1 MYATEEQRNRVSIL
15 RLQNACFKHAM
26 LLKLLIQG
34 QLKSLTSRKFFG
46 SYYLSLT
53 KHAPEKHRI
62 VSGRTSNTEKEEAT
76 FNSIKLA
83 TNFASNHHLNK
94 IITNALIRLQEK
106 DALNENQTTPE
117 RESKIT
123 KMYGS
128 IKGNFKNTVTSFH
141 WVKKY
146 KRQYRCLLKSIAD
159 YLTDEGKWWKEVE
172 DGVKFFDVDN
182 IPHNSKLLV
191 SHFRSTAIRRER
203 TEVSSCWISAIQ
215 QMHTQIPGYSIE
227 VDENQQQVVFL
238 QTLDYF
244 KTLGKTREMKTDLG
258 KSIKSTRS
266 SMMLVTSIGT
276 SRPCNILDS
285 PNALSQRSHGSNNNS
300 STCSTQQYID
310 FTNDTSDI
318 SFTDNIAANNAKKH
332 PHATSTP
339 VSKRNESEEVIS
351 FIPNLP
357 VGKTAQDKYSKSSA
371 KLMKLFGNSEF
382 LKRFDIA
389 RKNVIKTKVY
399 QISLYIKQ
407 RWLKLKSN

>member
-1 MYATEEQRNRVSIL
+1 
-15 RLQNACFKHAM
+15 M

-53 KHAPEKHRI
+53 KHAPEQHRT

-76 FNSIKLA
+76 FNSNKLA
-83 TNFASNHHLNK
+83 TNFASNHHPNN
-94 IITNALIRLQEK
+94 ITNALIRLQEK

-128 IKGNFKNTVTSFH
+128 IKGNFKNTVTSFY
-141 WVKKY
+141 WIKRY

-159 YLTDEGKWWKEVE
+159 YLTDEGKSWKEVE

-191 SHFRSTAIRRER
+191 SHFRSTAIRRELA
-203 TEVSSCWISAIQ
+203 EVSSCWISGIQ

-244 KTLGKTREMKTDLG
+244 RTLRKTTEVKTDLD

-276 SRPCNILDS
+276 SPPCKILDS

-300 STCSTQQYID
+300 SICSTQQYID

-318 SFTDNIAANNAKKH
+318 SFIDNIAANNAKKH
-332 PHATSTP
+332 PQATSTP

-351 FIPNLP
+351 FIPNLS

-371 KLMKLFGNSEF
+371 KLMKLFGDSEF

-389 RKNVIKTKVY
+389 WKNVKKTKVY

-407 RWLKLKSN
+407 R

>member
-1 MYATEEQRNRVSIL
+1 
-15 RLQNACFKHAM
+15 M

-53 KHAPEKHRI
+53 KHAPEKHHI

-76 FNSIKLA
+76 FNSIKVA
-83 TNFASNHHLNK
+83 TNLASNHHPNNL
-94 IITNALIRLQEK
+94 IANALIRLQAK

-128 IKGNFKNTVTSFH
+128 IKGNFKNTVISFH
-141 WVKKY
+141 WIKKY
-146 KRQYRCLLKSIAD
+146 KRQYQCLLKSIAD

-172 DGVKFFDVDN
+172 NGVEFFDVGN

-191 SHFRSTAIRRER
+191 SHFRSTTVKRELP
-203 TEVSSCWISAIQ
+203 EVSSCWISAIQ

-227 VDENQQQVVFL
+227 VDGNRQQVVFL
-238 QTLDYF
+238 QMLDYL
-244 KTLGKTREMKTDLG
+244 KTLGKTSEMKTHLD

-266 SMMLVTSIGT
+266 FMMLVTSIDT
-276 SRPCNILDS
+276 SPVCNILDS
-285 PNALSQRSHGSNNNS
+285 PNALSKRSHGSNNNS
-300 STCSTQQYID
+300 SICSTQQYID

-332 PHATSTP
+332 PHATSIP

-351 FIPNLP
+351 LVPNLP
-357 VGKTAQDKYSKSSA
+357 GGKTAQAKYSKSSA
-371 KLMKLFGNSEF
+371 KLMKLFDDSEF
-382 LKRFDIA
+382 VKRFDIA
-389 RKNVIKTKVY
+389 RKNVKKNKY
-399 QISLYIKQ
+399 HYI
-407 RWLKLKSN
+407 

>member
-1 MYATEEQRNRVSIL
+1 M
-15 RLQNACFKHAM
+15 
-26 LLKLLIQG
+26 
-34 QLKSLTSRKFFG
+34 
-46 SYYLSLT
+46 
-53 KHAPEKHRI
+53 
-62 VSGRTSNTEKEEAT
+62 SGRTSNTEKEEAT
-76 FNSIKLA
+76 FNSIKVA
-83 TNFASNHHLNK
+83 TNLASNRHPNN
-94 IITNALIRLQEK
+94 IIANALIRLQAK

-128 IKGNFKNTVTSFH
+128 IKGNFKNTVISFH
-141 WVKKY
+141 WIKKY
-146 KRQYRCLLKSIAD
+146 KRQYQCLLKSIAD

-244 KTLGKTREMKTDLG
+244 RTLGKTSEMKTDLD

-266 SMMLVTSIGT
+266 SIMLVTSIDT
-276 SRPCNILDS
+276 SPPCIILDS
-285 PNALSQRSHGSNNNS
+285 PNALSQRSHASNNNS
-300 STCSTQQYID
+300 SICSTKQYID

-318 SFTDNIAANNAKKH
+318 SFTDNIAASNVKKH

-339 VSKRNESEEVIS
+339 ESKRNKSEEVLS

-357 VGKTAQDKYSKSSA
+357 GGKTAQAKYSKSSA
-371 KLMKLFGNSEF
+371 KLMKLSGDSEF
-382 LKRFDIA
+382 VKRFDIA
-389 RKNVIKTKVY
+389 PKNVKKPKSISNITIYKTELAK
-399 QISLYIKQ
+399 IET
-407 RWLKLKSN
+407 KLAN